1 MKMSLGQTLSVLPSL
16 RQEKSSIPK
25 ITDPCLCDFPNK
37 KYVWLGIRPGQ
48 YVATLDLRA
57 WRVNGTLGCYF
68 RTDDGRT
75 FQLSGTWDVATSG
88 WGANDAEVDFSSEE
102 VRLGDRFILN
112 LEKDPEARSARWI
125 SARRESASP
134 SLRNLVPWDELLG
147 RVGQIAGQTRPAN
160 RPATMPA
167 PAAPVERPRSTHAD
181 LANDETVTDST
192 PAWPAPRAVPAGQ
205 LDTHAGPAARAADT
219 HARPSSVAPI
229 VVALGITVAS
239 AASLVMRRLV
249 SAR

>member
-68 RTDDGRT
+68 RTDDDLT
-75 FQLSGTWDVATSG
+75 SQLSGTWDVATSG

-112 LEKDPEARSARWI
+112 LEKDPETRGSRWI
-125 SARRESASP
+125 SARREDALMSY
-134 SLRNLVPWDELLG
+134 RTLVPWEELLERG
-147 RVGQIAGQTRPAN
+147 WRIAGQTRPAN
-160 RPATMPA
+160 PPATMPA
-167 PAAPVERPRSTHAD
+167 PAVPAALSMSTHAD
-181 LANDETVTDST
+181 LGIEATVTD
-192 PAWPAPRAVPAGQ
+192 PGPEWPAPGAVPAGHH
-205 LDTHAGPAARAADT
+205 DTHAGPAAQPADV
-219 HARPSSVAPI
+219 HAKPSSVAPI
-229 VVALGITVAS
+229 VVALGITFAS
-239 AASLVMRRLV
+239 AASLVVRRLV

>member
-1 MKMSLGQTLSVLPSL
+1 MKMSLGQTLNVLPSL

-25 ITDPCLCDFPNK
+25 ITDPCLRDFPNK
-37 KYVWLGIRPGQ
+37 EYVWFGVQPGR

-68 RTDDGRT
+68 RTDDDRT

-125 SARRESASP
+125 SAKREAAPP
-134 SLRNLVPWDELLG
+134 SVRNIVQWDELLEQVE
-147 RVGQIAGQTRPAN
+147 RIVGQTRPAT
-160 RPATMPA
+160 RPATMPTL
-167 PAAPVERPRSTHAD
+167 AAPVERPRSTHAD
-181 LANDETVTDST
+181 LA
-192 PAWPAPRAVPAGQ
+192 
-205 LDTHAGPAARAADT
+205 L
-219 HARPSSVAPI
+219 
-229 VVALGITVAS
+229 
-239 AASLVMRRLV
+239 SLIHI
-249 SAR
+249 